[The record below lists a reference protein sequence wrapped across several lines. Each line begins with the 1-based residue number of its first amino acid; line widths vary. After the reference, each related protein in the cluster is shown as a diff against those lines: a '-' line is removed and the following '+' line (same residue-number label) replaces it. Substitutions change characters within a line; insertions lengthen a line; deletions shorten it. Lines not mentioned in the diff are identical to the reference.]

1 MARKAAKKRAEGSTA
16 ANQGAAVESSVIAL
30 AEQLGTFLG
39 QVTAKGEG
47 WLDNDAL
54 REQATMIRDGASE
67 VLKRVNSAG
76 AVAKQSVTTAK
87 QSITTAKQAVTKA
100 VKSRIAKPA
109 KEEDEESNARPSRG
123 AVDAPGKKH
132 RKPPP
137 QQKIMRGTTV
147 PMGKRQGLKTYKV
160 GSGRRG

>member
-1 MARKAAKKRAEGSTA
+1 MARKAAKKQTAGSTGGVDNA
-16 ANQGAAVESSVIAL
+16 EVEASVIAL

-39 QVTAKGEG
+39 QVSNRAEG
-47 WLDNDAL
+47 WLDTDAL
-54 REQATMIRDGASE
+54 RQQATMIRDGAAE

-76 AVAKQSVTTAK
+76 ASAKQTAK
-87 QSITTAKQAVTKA
+87 AAKDTVTNA
-100 VKSRIAKPA
+100 VKSARAAKPVEA
-109 KEEDEESNARPSRG
+109 EEPKTKPSRG
-123 AVDAPGKKH
+123 LVDAPGKKH

-137 QQKIMRGTTV
+137 QQKIMRGATE

>member
-1 MARKAAKKRAEGSTA
+1 MARKAAKKQTA
-16 ANQGAAVESSVIAL
+16 ASTGAAGNVEVEASVIAL

-39 QVTAKGEG
+39 QVSNRTEG
-47 WLDNDAL
+47 WLDTDAL
-54 REQATMIRDGASE
+54 REQATMIRDGAAE
-67 VLKRVNSAG
+67 VLKRVDGAG
-76 AVAKQSVTTAK
+76 AAAKQSVTRAK
-87 QSITTAKQAVTKA
+87 QSVTKA

-109 KEEDEESNARPSRG
+109 QAEDEESDARPSRG

-137 QQKIMRGTTV
+137 QQKVTRGMTE

>member
-1 MARKAAKKRAEGSTA
+1 MARKAAKKQSEGSTA
-16 ANQGAAVESSVIAL
+16 ANQGAEVEASVIAL

-76 AVAKQSVTTAK
+76 AAAKQSVTTAK
-87 QSITTAKQAVTKA
+87 QSVTKA

-109 KEEDEESNARPSRG
+109 KAEAEESNARPSRG
-123 AVDAPGKKH
+123 LVDAPGKKH

-137 QQKIMRGTTV
+137 QQKIMRGTTA
-147 PMGKRQGLKTYKV
+147 PMGMRQGLKTYKV
-160 GSGRRG
+160 GSGKRG

>member
-16 ANQGAAVESSVIAL
+16 ANQGAEVESSVIAL

-76 AVAKQSVTTAK
+76 AAAKQSVTTAK
-87 QSITTAKQAVTKA
+87 QSVTKA

-137 QQKIMRGTTV
+137 QQKVMRGTTV

>member
-1 MARKAAKKRAEGSTA
+1 MARKAAKKQQTEGSTGE
-16 ANQGAAVESSVIAL
+16 NRNEEVEASVIAL

-39 QVTAKGEG
+39 QVTAKAEG
-47 WLDNDAL
+47 WLDTDTL
-54 REQATMIRDGASE
+54 REQATMIRQGADA

-76 AVAKQSVTTAK
+76 AAAKQTVA
-87 QSITTAKQAVTKA
+87 KA
-100 VKSRIAKPA
+100 VKSTRAAKPA
-109 KEEDEESNARPSRG
+109 KEEEEAKAKPSRG

-137 QQKIMRGTTV
+137 QQKVQRGTTE